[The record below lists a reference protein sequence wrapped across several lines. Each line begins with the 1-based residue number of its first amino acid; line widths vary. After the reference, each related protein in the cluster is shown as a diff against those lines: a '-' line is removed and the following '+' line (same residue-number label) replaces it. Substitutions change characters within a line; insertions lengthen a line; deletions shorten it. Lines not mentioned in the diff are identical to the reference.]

1 MTDPTTQFIVDL
13 FLLLGSAVLAG
24 EVATHFKQ
32 PAMVGQLLVGIL
44 LGPTLLGPFIGLNP
58 TSSSAPALSPQLGT
72 MQVLA
77 TVFILFMAGLEVSP
91 EDIFTMELSTVILGL
106 AVFFVPFGLGAL
118 VLPFVLHQISFL
130 EGLLIAVTI
139 SITALP
145 VMGLMLQEFGLSKS
159 RIGKLL
165 INTALLNEF
174 SAVAVFSI
182 LLKVM
187 AGSTSGLVAVTVA
200 LLSVALFISIMLTI
214 HTVLKLLRTNR
225 LWDPLKRQFNRAWHS
240 RQGGFAILLVLMVGS
255 TLFSQFLGLTYVVGA
270 FYAGLLVTRESAG
283 HVAHTSISSIMDAMS
298 WGFFI
303 PVFFALVGVEMN
315 LRLIATVYWMTA
327 FAALLAVAIVAKY
340 ITGFSIASF
349 IGWRRPDAS
358 AIGYMVG
365 SRGAVEL
372 AMATILLSS
381 GLVDIQI
388 FTLIA
393 GIGLVTTVLAPIGAL
408 RSWRADPIRQHEMQK
423 SRDVAPTGPKWVRP
437 APAPL
442 NEVILGEDTPPA
454 RPPLPIGPRQ

>member
-24 EVATHFKQ
+24 EAATHFKQ
-32 PAMVGQLLVGIL
+32 PAMVGQLLVGII
-44 LGPTLLGPFIGLNP
+44 LGPTLLGPFLGLNP
-58 TSSSAPALSPQLGT
+58 ASPTSSALTPQLAT

-106 AVFFVPFGLGAL
+106 AVFFVPFGLAAI

-130 EGLLIAVTI
+130 EGLLIAVTV

-159 RIGKLL
+159 RVGKLL

-182 LLKVM
+182 ILKVG
-187 AGSTSGLVAVTVA
+187 AGSTSGPVAVVIA

-214 HTVLKLLRTNR
+214 HTLLKVLRTNR
-225 LWDPLKRQFNRAWHS
+225 LWDPLKRQFNRAWLS

-283 HVAHTSISSIMDAMS
+283 HVAHTSISSVMDAMS
-298 WGFFI
+298 WGFFV

-315 LRLIATVYWMTA
+315 LRLISTVYWLVA
-327 FAALLAVAIVAKY
+327 FGVLLSVAIAAKY
-340 ITGFSIASF
+340 VTGFSIASLA
-349 IGWRRPDAS
+349 GWRGSDAV

-393 GIGLVTTVLAPIGAL
+393 GIGLVTTIIAPIGAL
-408 RSWRADPIRQHEMQK
+408 RAWRADPVRRQQMQEA
-423 SRDVAPTGPKWVRP
+423 RDVAPSGPHWVRP

-442 NEVILGEDTPPA
+442 NEVVIPENSPPA
-454 RPPLPIGPRQ
+454 RPPLPSGPRR